1 MSIATVLLP
10 LFVQVMLTFVLGF
23 MLAASR
29 TPPLLRGEIK
39 PEQVALRQPN
49 WPTRTLQIGYSF
61 QNQFEVPVLF
71 YVLTLVVILT
81 RKADLLFVV
90 LAWVFVATRLAHA
103 FVHVTSN
110 NLRARGGLF
119 GIGVAVLA
127 MMWLIAILKILLGA
141 P

>member
-1 MSIATVLLP
+1 MSVTAVLLP
-10 LFVQVMLTFVLGF
+10 LFVQVVLTFVLGF
-23 MLAASR
+23 MLAGTR
-29 TPPLLRGEIK
+29 TPLLLRGEVK

-49 WPTRTLQIGYSF
+49 WPARTLQIGYSF
-61 QNQFEVPVLF
+61 QNQFEAPVLF
-71 YVLTLVVILT
+71 YVLTIIAIIT

-90 LAWVFVATRLAHA
+90 LAWVFVVSRLLHA

-119 GIGVAVLA
+119 GIGMLVLA
-127 MMWLIAILKILLGA
+127 IMWLIVIVKILLGA